1 MRICMLGMYDYLHAS
16 WSMYNM
22 EELLESGRGWESGGS
37 SDGNEI
43 ANRIPAHEEGEPE
56 HGLAFAGSNAHIE
69 ETLANTSAKTKD
81 LTVELLGS
89 KLHRSLRILPFA
101 IEGWE
106 EEPFVD
112 LDPLRYEIRVPR
124 TVPYSVRQ
132 EHGAESSAWTDDLKL
147 KIAEDC
153 KTKGTAAFKAGDFSS
168 AAMEYNKALAYVTPI
183 VLTKERGAGLA
194 ALRTTLSLNAAAA
207 HLKLGEHQL
216 AMDML
221 DPVVDDDFLG
231 SSFVFQLSETERLK
245 AMYRLGQAEFGL
257 ASTRQPR
264 RR

>member
-1 MRICMLGMYDYLHAS
+1 MRICMLGMYEDYLHAS
-16 WSMYNM
+16 WPMYNM
-22 EELLESGRGWESGGS
+22 EELLANGGCWESGGS
-37 SDGNEI
+37 SDGQEI
-43 ANRIPAHEEGEPE
+43 ACRIPAYNGEPDEEGA
-56 HGLAFAGSNAHIE
+56 AFAGSNAHIE
-69 ETLANTSAKTKD
+69 KTLTNTSEKTKD

-89 KLHRSLRILPFA
+89 TLYRSLRILPFA

-124 TVPYSVRQ
+124 SVPYSVRQ

-207 HLKLGEHQL
+207 HLKLGEH
-216 AMDML
+216 
-221 DPVVDDDFLG
+221 
-231 SSFVFQLSETERLK
+231 
-245 AMYRLGQAEFGL
+245 
-257 ASTRQPR
+257 
-264 RR
+264 